1 MQEDEDLEA
10 ILGCVVRL
18 SQTVHVNCTVLEG
31 FNCTHVQLNTL

>member
-18 SQTVHVNCTVLEG
+18 SNSACELYSVGRV
-31 FNCTHVQLNTL
+31 